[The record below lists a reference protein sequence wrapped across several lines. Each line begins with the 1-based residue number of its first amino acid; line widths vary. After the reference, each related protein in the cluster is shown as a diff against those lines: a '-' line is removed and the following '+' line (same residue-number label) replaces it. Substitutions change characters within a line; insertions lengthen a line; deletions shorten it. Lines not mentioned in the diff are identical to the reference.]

1 MLPLSLILYV
11 SSIKLL
17 SILHPSSVYLPP
29 SSSFLICPSLFFHCI
44 SISNSKPSSFSLQ
57 SHTQRKTSLCLFV
70 DAGAAMSMKASERS
84 AFEMENAAA
93 TNMVDATEDDRT
105 IAKNVTIMAEDQYHN
120 ICAFPKNV
128 AVTCYLRYPLDAT
141 QSKGDQLPVLKDA
154 QHSYLVGRMNLDRKE
169 CRFPTLE
176 LVAGAGKGD
185 RLIEIVFAMY
195 TLTEAQQ
202 AVSSARLAQ
211 SYGDMTPTFL
221 TESYSFLFSTDQ
233 GQLDK
238 RALLKAD
245 LDPLLEIERA
255 YRAEKEKIEQK
266 IARNADEINRR
277 LGTGV
282 GEELRNF
289 SNIPE
294 SFTQVLSA
302 LTLLCVLTAFYSH
315 TFTPFLSL
323 TPSFTRTCT
332 TLLLFFILFSRL
344 PPLSPSSH

>member
-1 MLPLSLILYV
+1 
-11 SSIKLL
+11 
-17 SILHPSSVYLPP
+17 
-29 SSSFLICPSLFFHCI
+29 
-44 SISNSKPSSFSLQ
+44 
-57 SHTQRKTSLCLFV
+57 
-70 DAGAAMSMKASERS
+70 
-84 AFEMENAAA
+84 
-93 TNMVDATEDDRT
+93 MVDATEDGRT

-141 QSKGDQLPVLKDA
+141 QSKEDQLPLLKDA

-211 SYGDMTPTFL
+211 SYGVMTPTFL

-266 IARNADEINRR
+266 IVRNADEINRR

-294 SFTQVLSA
+294 SFTQVLIV
-302 LTLLCVLTAFYSH
+302 LIPMCVLVASYSH
-315 TFTPFLSL
+315 TFTPSLSSFSSL
-323 TPSFTRTCT
+323 TYKTP
-332 TLLLFFILFSRL
+332 LLLIFLHSFHPSYQLILTNRHTPSTPLTHPISLL
-344 PPLSPSSH
+344 PH

>member
-1 MLPLSLILYV
+1 
-11 SSIKLL
+11 
-17 SILHPSSVYLPP
+17 
-29 SSSFLICPSLFFHCI
+29 
-44 SISNSKPSSFSLQ
+44 
-57 SHTQRKTSLCLFV
+57 
-70 DAGAAMSMKASERS
+70 MSMKASERS

-93 TNMVDATEDDRT
+93 TNMVDATEDGRT

-141 QSKGDQLPVLKDA
+141 QSKEDQLPLLKDA

-211 SYGDMTPTFL
+211 SYGVMTPTFL

-266 IARNADEINRR
+266 IVHNADEINRR

-294 SFTQVLSA
+294 SFTQVLIV
-302 LTLLCVLTAFYSH
+302 LIPMCVLVTSYSH
-315 TFTPFLSL
+315 TFTPSLSSFSSL
-323 TPSFTRTCT
+323 TYKTP
-332 TLLLFFILFSRL
+332 LLLIFLHSFHPSYQLILTNRHTPSTPLTHPISLL
-344 PPLSPSSH
+344 PH

>member
-1 MLPLSLILYV
+1 
-11 SSIKLL
+11 
-17 SILHPSSVYLPP
+17 
-29 SSSFLICPSLFFHCI
+29 
-44 SISNSKPSSFSLQ
+44 
-57 SHTQRKTSLCLFV
+57 
-70 DAGAAMSMKASERS
+70 MSMKASERS

-294 SFTQVLSA
+294 SFTQVLFA
-302 LTLLCVLTAFYSH
+302 LILLCVIAASYLH
-315 TFTPFLSL
+315 TITPSLSVTLFFMQKFETPLPHFFTSPLSRHLSL
-323 TPSFTRTCT
+323 TLT
-332 TLLLFFILFSRL
+332 
-344 PPLSPSSH
+344 LSPTNTNSLTHSPTHPLYPLLHYHITGLRSQSSQSIRRAEDRHGELR